1 LIKLRQSF
9 PVGASVVVVSGA
21 DAGRKATVAAVGRHG
36 RTDAQLA
43 QLGGVVDIR
52 LPVPIAAGVKNV
64 KPQFVVKSVQSAIL
78 AREGTPGAKAAEAK
92 AKAAEAKAAA
102 AEPAPNAQ
110 QQADQQQQKEALER
124 LNAAA
129 LADLHQRF
137 PVNTA
142 VIVTGD
148 GLDAGRA
155 ATVSSTTNLLFPLV
169 ASKDPDERV
178 RPGCVCG

>member
-1 LIKLRQSF
+1 M
-9 PVGASVVVVSGA
+9 VVSGA

-102 AEPAPNAQ
+102 AAEPAPNAQ

-129 LADLHQRF
+129 LADLHKRF

-155 ATVSSTTNLLFPLV
+155 ATVSSTTTLLSPLV
-169 ASKDPDERV
+169 HQQGS
-178 RPGCVCG
+178 

>member
-1 LIKLRQSF
+1 M
-9 PVGASVVVVSGA
+9 VVSGA

-102 AEPAPNAQ
+102 AAEPAPNAQ

-129 LADLHQRF
+129 LADLHQRY

-155 ATVSSTTNLLFPLV
+155 ATVSSTTTLPCAPTCFLPL
-169 ASKDPDERV
+169 
-178 RPGCVCG
+178 